1 MVPSF
6 IVPPHASPSLR
17 ALATCL
23 ISTDLSNPL
32 TRVIFFPYLL
42 VSKEMTMCC
51 SPFAISL
58 KTSFSFGRPK
68 LGSIFIVYFS
78 FNKFSDLLNV
88 KILAIAFLISLFLR
102 NEQIK
107 KMSKQERESKL
118 NELRFETLKSGVA
131 ANKSA
136 LKNKEIK
143 KAIAR
148 ILTFNRSE
156 NLLKEK

>member
-1 MVPSF
+1 M
-6 IVPPHASPSLR
+6 
-17 ALATCL
+17 AL
-23 ISTDLSNPL
+23 
-32 TRVIFFPYLL
+32 
-42 VSKEMTMCC
+42 
-51 SPFAISL
+51 
-58 KTSFSFGRPK
+58 
-68 LGSIFIVYFS
+68 
-78 FNKFSDLLNV
+78 
-88 KILAIAFLISLFLR
+88 LR

-118 NELRFETLKSGVA
+118 NELRLEALKSGVA